1 MEHYWGTITGRRGNL
16 EAVCMPD
23 ETCEPG
29 CCSSRSNYH
38 PAKRDSVCPFQGRSA
53 DPSLYNFSI
62 DFSLLEPLGGFHFP
76 GTGVLH
82 FKLAIYMRKM
92 SVSGECTL
100 RRVYLYVCVCV
111 PVFNGQVDKHYL
123 ELSFC
128 AEYWWL
134 ASLTSPTD
142 DIQQILCAW
151 SVCVFMSVPYRETS
165 CTFECELWRMYHC
178 VLVCDS
184 PLSFSVCRPR
194 GESCWWHCPG
204 SRAAEPALGWILCPV
219 GRQAG
224 MAGLPGKGTHTYM
237 STSFLRTVIQLSH
250 KVQWVIVG
258 NKQSQVLAIDI
269 ICEICIQRFVW
280 YLLCLHAVY
289 SCGRRHN
296 KYHTKCWIIAK
307 SSSNMLC

>member
-1 MEHYWGTITGRRGNL
+1 
-16 EAVCMPD
+16 MPD

-128 AEYWWL
+128 AEY
-134 ASLTSPTD
+134 
-142 DIQQILCAW
+142 
-151 SVCVFMSVPYRETS
+151 
-165 CTFECELWRMYHC
+165 
-178 VLVCDS
+178 
-184 PLSFSVCRPR
+184 
-194 GESCWWHCPG
+194 
-204 SRAAEPALGWILCPV
+204 
-219 GRQAG
+219 
-224 MAGLPGKGTHTYM
+224 
-237 STSFLRTVIQLSH
+237 
-250 KVQWVIVG
+250 
-258 NKQSQVLAIDI
+258 
-269 ICEICIQRFVW
+269 
-280 YLLCLHAVY
+280 
-289 SCGRRHN
+289 
-296 KYHTKCWIIAK
+296 
-307 SSSNMLC
+307 